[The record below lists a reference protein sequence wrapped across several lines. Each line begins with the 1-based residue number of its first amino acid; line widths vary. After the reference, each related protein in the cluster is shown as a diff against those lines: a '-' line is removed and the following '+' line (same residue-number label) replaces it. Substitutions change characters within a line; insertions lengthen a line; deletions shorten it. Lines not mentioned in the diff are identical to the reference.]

1 MCTYARLPIQIATR
15 RERSSEE
22 CGGNGI
28 QSRVHLRACDCTA
41 QQRGNRGIWNSSTR
55 HIPGERKARAI
66 RPPLAGCPEGED
78 ESLNQLRSLFAA
90 NPAEGGQPG
99 PDQKKRRRFRDRCEA
114 DVPGAVNTT

>member
-28 QSRVHLRACDCTA
+28 QSRVHLRAWDCTA

-78 ESLNQLRSLFAA
+78 ESLNQLTQPVCGESSRGRPTRTRS
-90 NPAEGGQPG
+90 E
-99 PDQKKRRRFRDRCEA
+99 EA
-114 DVPGAVNTT
+114 SSVQGSV